1 MKLETVVNALMD
13 EKRFHKMLDISSDA
27 IIKTRPAFDEGGNAP
42 EVFASMYLV
51 FYAKEAEYK
60 YGKYTLTAVNDYST
74 GINWATLKKSLKNDK
89 GVWEKVEVVGLPDE
103 IADRLVKYGDI
114 LVSHDEYRKA
124 DMEEYVDEEYEAE
137 FGERYESEYD
147 SELEKWSSHNW
158 FSEGE
163 EGLRQ
168 HNRLAEEAEYRDPRV
183 YTNRWTDDY
192 FGFARQSAAFC

>member
-1 MKLETVVNALMD
+1 MKIETVINALMD

-27 IIKTRPAFDEGGNAP
+27 VIKTRPAFDEGGHAP

-89 GVWEKVEVVGLPDE
+89 GVWEKVEVVDLPDE
-103 IADRLVKYGDI
+103 IADRLVQYGDI
-114 LVSHDEYRKA
+114 LVSHDSYRKA
-124 DMEEYVDEEYEAE
+124 DAEEYVDEDELDETDEWAMQE
-137 FGERYESEYD
+137 HWD
-147 SELEKWSSHNW
+147 SERGDYVSRL
-158 FSEGE
+158 SEE
-163 EGLRQ
+163 T
-168 HNRLAEEAEYRDPRV
+168 EYRDPRV